1 MDASHR
7 SKGHTGLAGLVD
19 GLVCLDHKHPTGV
32 PVEADEFLVHKHLP
46 QGGSNSE
53 DELTILHLIMVGK
66 LCEKWKR
73 HNRAHVQSM
82 DIHTHTVKEV
92 EYRARQALE
101 HVQTD
106 RHSNAH
112 THREKTV
119 MQMSTQCKH
128 ADLSLSMV
136 MVTEF
141 KKCTY
146 LGS

>member
-53 DELTILHLIMVGK
+53 DELTILHLVMVGK

-73 HNRAHVQSM
+73 HNRAH
-82 DIHTHTVKEV
+82 TRTVKL
-92 EYRARQALE
+92 EYRARQVLK

-106 RHSNAH
+106 R
-112 THREKTV
+112 
-119 MQMSTQCKH
+119 
-128 ADLSLSMV
+128 L
-136 MVTEF
+136 
-141 KKCTY
+141 KCTHTERRQSRRCPY
-146 LGS
+146 NVSKQI